1 MQRPSDS
8 LLQPINVLVADSNQL
23 QSQLLTTALRRR
35 PDFSVTAC
43 ALDADS
49 ILQALQPSPSG
60 VILVNPVSHDDGDF
74 LTVVRRIHLSY
85 PGIPVIL
92 LLESY
97 DRETVVNAFRSG
109 VRGLF
114 CFAESSLRSL
124 CKCIHAVCHGQ
135 VWANSQQVNYLLDLV
150 CQVPALRV
158 VNSAGRNLLTPREQ
172 QVVALVAEGLSNR
185 DISQELN
192 LSEHTIKKYLFRIYD
207 KIGVSNRVEL
217 VLYAVAHGDTRAAEW
232 VAAAA
237 C

>member
-1 MQRPSDS
+1 VQRSSDS
-8 LLQPINVLVADSNQL
+8 ILQPINVLVADSNQL

-35 PDFSVTAC
+35 PDFSVNAC
-43 ALDADS
+43 ALDPES
-49 ILQALQPSPSG
+49 ILQALQQTQSG
-60 VILVNPVSHDDGDF
+60 VVILNPSSQEDSDY
-74 LTVVRRIHLSY
+74 LAAVRRIHLSY

-114 CFAESSLRSL
+114 CFAEASLRSL
-124 CKCIHAVCHGQ
+124 CRCIQAVCRGQ
-135 VWANSQQVNYLLDLV
+135 VWANSEQVNYLLDLV
-150 CQVPALRV
+150 CQVPSLRV
-158 VNSAGRNLLTPREQ
+158 VNSLGRNLLTPREE

-185 DISQELN
+185 DISNELN

>member
-1 MQRPSDS
+1 VQRASDS

-23 QSQLLTTALRRR
+23 QAQLLTTALRRR
-35 PDFSVTAC
+35 PDFKLTAC
-43 ALDADS
+43 ALEADA
-49 ILQALQPSPSG
+49 ILQALQPAPTG
-60 VILVNPVSHDDGDF
+60 VILVNPNSQDDGDS
-74 LTVVRRIHLSY
+74 LAVVRRIHLSY

-114 CFAESSLRSL
+114 CFAESSLRLL
-124 CKCIHAVCHGQ
+124 CKCIQAVCRGQ

-158 VNSAGRNLLTPREQ
+158 VNSVGRNLLTPREE

-185 DISQELN
+185 DISRELN